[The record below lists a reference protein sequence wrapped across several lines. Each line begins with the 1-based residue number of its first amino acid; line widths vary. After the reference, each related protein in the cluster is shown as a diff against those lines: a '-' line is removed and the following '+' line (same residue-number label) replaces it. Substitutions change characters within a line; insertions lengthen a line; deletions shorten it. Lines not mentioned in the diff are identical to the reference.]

1 MARGFARLAERWAAR
16 GRGRGAVLEA
26 EREPEHATTQVI
38 ETDPGAALLVSP
50 GPHIHATLTTQAA
63 MMMVIGA
70 LLPATG
76 VGIWLFGLPAL
87 WVVLASVA
95 GAVATEAICLWARR
109 RPLALW
115 DGSAALT
122 GLLLALTLP
131 PTLPPWMAALGAAVA
146 IAVGKQAFG
155 GLGANPF
162 NPALVGRAFL
172 GASFA
177 GPMSTFVLPFD
188 GVTGATPLAEIN
200 STGSY
205 GDLWSLFAGT
215 TGGSIGET
223 SAVALLVGG
232 AVLALRGVIDWRI
245 PAGIGIGVVAVAW
258 IAGADPVAHLLSG
271 GLLLGALFMAT
282 DWVTSPITRKGK
294 WIYAVAIGVLTMV
307 IRLWA
312 AAPEG
317 VTFAI
322 LMMNGATPLIN
333 ALTRPKGSLKR

>member
-1 MARGFARLAERWAAR
+1 MARGLARLTERWAR
-16 GRGRGAVLEA
+16 GRGRSAVFEA
-26 EREPEHATTQVI
+26 EHEPEHATTQVI

-50 GPHIHATLTTQAA
+50 GPHIHATLTAQAA

-76 VGIWLFGLPAL
+76 VAIYLFGLPAL

-95 GAVATEAICLWARR
+95 GAVATEALCLWARR

-131 PTLPPWMAALGAAVA
+131 PTLPPWMAVLGSAVA
-146 IAVGKQAFG
+146 IGIGKQAFG
-155 GLGANPF
+155 GMGANPF

-177 GPMSTFVLPFD
+177 APMSTFVLPFD
-188 GVTGATPLAEIN
+188 GVTAATPLAEIGSN
-200 STGSY
+200 GSY
-205 GDLWSLFAGT
+205 SDLWSLFAGT
-215 TGGSIGET
+215 TGGSLGET
-223 SAVALLVGG
+223 SAVALLAGG

-245 PAGIGIGVVAVAW
+245 PAGIGLGVVAVAW
-258 IAGADPVAHLLSG
+258 IAGVDPVAHLLSG

-282 DWVTSPITRKGK
+282 DWVTSPITRQGK

-317 VTFAI
+317 VSFAI
-322 LMMNGATPLIN
+322 LVMNGATPLIN
-333 ALTRPKGSLKR
+333 ALTRPKGSRKR